1 MAEVIL
7 SDFPVVKILS
17 LSLPSPTPTSIL
29 SSLEGSHREASIL
42 KEVLCS
48 TSLRVEYRPQVLA
61 VFLYER
67 LVPSP
72 TFAYLF
78 NHLFT
83 SAWTHGHV
91 FYSLRYKLVLLYL
104 FCYSDCSVS
113 LSGLLFPF
121 DYLALRCGFLL
132 WFGFWARADFWLYKV
147 FQAHRVYFLSLS

>member
-1 MAEVIL
+1 M

-17 LSLPSPTPTSIL
+17 LSLPSPHFHIVL
-29 SSLEGSHREASIL
+29 SGRKHCEASTH

-48 TSLRVEYRPQVLA
+48 TSLRVEYRPQVFA

-72 TFAYLF
+72 TFACLF

-83 SAWTHGHV
+83 SAWTHGRV
-91 FYSLRYKLVLLYL
+91 FYSLGYKLVLLYL
-104 FCYSDCSVS
+104 FCSSDCSVS

-121 DYLALRCGFLL
+121 HYLALRCGFLL
-132 WFGFWARADFWLYKV
+132 WFGFWSTCDFWLYKV
-147 FQAHRVYFLSLS
+147 FQVHRVYFLSLS